1 MLEKTEWQS
10 RMHNLETRATLGI
23 YKTENS
29 HKTQYED
36 KLNKTKT
43 QHRNLKRRVTRTTPN
58 TWG

>member
-23 YKTENS
+23 YKT
-29 HKTQYED
+29 QYED

-43 QHRNLKRRVTRTTPN
+43 QHRNLKR
-58 TWG
+58 